1 MSGEDTSGAAPEKPA
16 GPSNL
21 VTRIVS
27 AVVLAPL
34 FLAVVWYG
42 DWLFLVV
49 IAMAGL
55 LILDE
60 WSRITRS
67 RDFVALFAAF
77 GFVAAVA
84 GVWWS
89 SNFYAAMFIVDTV
102 IIVGLLSL
110 LSGRPPWI
118 ALGVLYAGL
127 PVIAFGALR
136 LGENG
141 LWAVAVVVALTW
153 ATDIAAYFVGRTV
166 GGPKLWPA
174 VSPKKTW
181 SGAIGGLVGG
191 ALAAWAIS
199 MISGIG
205 TPLVVAL
212 VALPLSVASQL
223 GDLAESS
230 LKRHFG
236 VKDSGT
242 LIPGHGGIMDRVDG
256 LLAAT
261 VAAYAIGLVAS
272 GGGDPS
278 LGLAMQ

>member
-1 MSGEDTSGAAPEKPA
+1 MSGDDTSGTAPKKPV

-42 DWLFLVV
+42 GWLFLVV
-49 IAMAGL
+49 IAIAGL

-77 GFVAAVA
+77 GLVAAVA

-89 SNFYAAMFIVDTV
+89 SNFYAAMFIIDTV

-127 PVIAFGALR
+127 PTVAFGALR

-141 LWAVAVVVALTW
+141 LWAVAVIVALTW
-153 ATDIAAYFVGRTV
+153 ATDIAAYFVGRTL

-181 SGAIGGLVGG
+181 SGAIGGLAGG
-191 ALAAWAIS
+191 ALAAWIVS

-205 TPLVVAL
+205 TPLLVAL

>member
-1 MSGEDTSGAAPEKPA
+1 MSRDDTSGTEPEKPA

-21 VTRIVS
+21 VTRVVS
-27 AVVLAPL
+27 ALVLAPL
-34 FLAVVWYG
+34 FLFVVWYG
-42 DWLFLVV
+42 SWLFLVV
-49 IAMAGL
+49 IAVAGL
-55 LILDE
+55 LVLDE
-60 WSRITRS
+60 WSRITHS

-77 GFVAAVA
+77 GLVAAVA

-89 SNFYAAMFIVDTV
+89 SNFYAAMFIVDTM

-127 PVIAFGALR
+127 PVIALSALR
-136 LGENG
+136 LGDNG

-153 ATDIAAYFVGRTV
+153 ATDIAAYFVGRTL

-181 SGAIGGLVGG
+181 SGAIGGLAGG
-191 ALAAWAIS
+191 ALAAWAVS

-205 TPLVVAL
+205 APLVVAL

-223 GDLAESS
+223 GDLAESA

-261 VAAYAIGLVAS
+261 VAAYAIGLAAS